1 MSAYEYRVV
10 EPTDD
15 VTRYARLFRDAFG
28 TAANKISTPYLRWL
42 YQDCPHGPVIAVD
55 ALSGEDVV
63 AHYAVVPREY
73 LNGAGV
79 RTRVAL
85 SLNTATHPS
94 HQGKGLFTKLAERTY
109 ALAGERGCAAIVG
122 VANANSTHGFV
133 KKLGFR
139 MLGSARVRAAIAS
152 APRLADRLAA
162 AAYDTA
168 LLRWRLAN
176 PSRAYQLARSG
187 DDVVIRTRVR
197 YLPVILGMIPKAL
210 VPPEISVGRST
221 PMSRTGLVPYFGR
234 PFGAG
239 LDVPRRLQ
247 PSPWNVI
254 LRDLRADADMDSL
267 QVHGLD
273 MDSF

>member
-15 VTRYARLFRDAFG
+15 VTRYAQLFRDAFG
-28 TAANKISTPYLRWL
+28 AAANKISTRYLRWL

-55 ALSGEDVV
+55 ALSGKDVV
-63 AHYAVVPREY
+63 AHYAVVPRVY
-73 LNGAGV
+73 LSGSGQ

-85 SLNTATHPS
+85 SLNTATHPN

-109 ALAGERGCAAIVG
+109 ALAVERGCAAVVG

-139 MLGSARVRAAIAS
+139 MLGSVRVLATFAS
-152 APRLADRLAA
+152 APRLVDRLSA
-162 AAYDTA
+162 AAYDTE
-168 LLRWRLAN
+168 LLRWRLSN
-176 PSRAYQLARSG
+176 PSGAYQLASSG
-187 DDVVIRTRVR
+187 DEVVIRTRVR
-197 YLPVILGMIPKAL
+197 SLPVILGMIPMAIA
-210 VPPEISVGRST
+210 PPQAYVSRST
-221 PMSRTGLVPYFGR
+221 PMSRTGLVPYFGG

-239 LDVPRRLQ
+239 FDIPRRFQ

-254 LRDLRADADMDSL
+254 LRELRVNANLDAL